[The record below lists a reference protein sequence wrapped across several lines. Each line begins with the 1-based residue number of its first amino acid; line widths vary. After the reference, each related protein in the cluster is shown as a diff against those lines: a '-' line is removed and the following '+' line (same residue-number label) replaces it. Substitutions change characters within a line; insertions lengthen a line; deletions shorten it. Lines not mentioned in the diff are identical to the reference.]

1 MEIQRS
7 FLLGGILITA
17 FLLWNAWQTDYPKP
31 QAVASV
37 STSAV
42 PHQGLNE
49 DVPNPVT
56 GEIPAMPSTKA
67 TSLTSNHLITVKTD
81 VLDIL
86 IDTQGGNFVSAK
98 LNRYKQTIEPDS
110 PPIQI
115 LNPDAQTLYISQS
128 GLASNAGPDTPA
140 EGQAIYQ
147 AKQESYEMAAGE
159 DTLSVPLTWSKDGIE
174 ITKTFVFKRG
184 DYLIDVSYEINNQ
197 SEATWNGQFYSQFK
211 RADVPAKKE
220 SFFSMATFSGAA
232 ISTPEKRYE
241 KISYKDLSKDRLNQE
256 ATGGWLAMVQHYFV
270 SAWVPNPNQNTRIVS
285 YPPQDNVYRVALL
298 GPNLT
303 VAPGDHLQT
312 GAKFYVGPEIA
323 ETLKAISPSLELTI
337 DYGWFWPIAQA
348 LFWVLQ
354 KFYDLLGNW
363 GVAIIMTTLVIK
375 LLFYKLSAT
384 SYRSMANMRRVQ
396 PKIEKLRERC
406 GDDRQKM
413 SQEMMALYK
422 TEKINPLGG
431 CLPILV
437 QIPVFIALYWVLMES
452 VELHHAPFVFW
463 LQDLSAKDPY
473 YVLPILMGISM
484 FVQQRLSPAPPDP
497 VQAKVLMMMP
507 IVFTALFLTF
517 PSGLVLYWVVNNC
530 LSIAQQWFI
539 MRGVEKGS

>member
-17 FLLWNAWQTDYPKP
+17 FLLWNAWQTDYPKV
-31 QAVASV
+31 QTLASV
-37 STSAV
+37 NGTV
-42 PHQGLNE
+42 EQPLNLGHD

-56 GEIPAMPSTKA
+56 AEIPTTTVASA
-67 TSLTSNHLITVKTD
+67 SAVSANLINVKTD

-98 LNRYKQTIEPDS
+98 LNNYKQTIESGS

-115 LNPDAQTLYISQS
+115 LNPEAQTLYVAQS
-128 GLASNAGPDTPA
+128 GLASKMGPDTPS
-140 EGQAIYQ
+140 EGQALYEATQ
-147 AKQESYEMAAGE
+147 NRYEMSP
-159 DTLSVPLTWSKDGIE
+159 DQDILTVPLRWSNNGIE
-174 ITKTFVFKRG
+174 VTKNFTFKRG
-184 DYLIDVSYEINNQ
+184 EYLIDVAYDLKNE
-197 SEATWNGQFYSQFK
+197 SETPWSGQFYTQFK

-220 SFFSMATFSGAA
+220 SFFSMSTFSGTA
-232 ISTPEKRYE
+232 ISTPEKRFE
-241 KISYKDLSKDRLNQE
+241 KISYKDLSKDSLNQD
-256 ATGGWLAMVQHYFV
+256 AKGGWLAQVQHYFV
-270 SAWVPNPNQNTRIVS
+270 SAWVPNVQENTRIVS
-285 YPPQDNVYRVALL
+285 YPPQENIYRVAML
-298 GPNLT
+298 GEPLT
-303 VAPGDHLQT
+303 LAPGEQLQT

-323 ETLKAISPSLELTI
+323 KTLKTIAPSLELTV
-337 DYGWFWPIAQA
+337 DYGWFWPIAQG

-354 KFYDLLGNW
+354 KFYQLFGNW
-363 GVAIIMTTLVIK
+363 GVAIIMTTVLIK
-375 LLFYKLSAT
+375 LMFYKLSAT

-422 TEKINPLGG
+422 AEKINPLGG

-452 VELHHAPFVFW
+452 VELHHAPFMLW
-463 LQDLSAKDPY
+463 IQDLSAKDPF
-473 YVLPILMGISM
+473 YVLPIIMGISM
-484 FVQQRLSPAPPDP
+484 FVQQKLSPAPPDP

-517 PSGLVLYWVVNNC
+517 PAGLVLYWVVNNC

-539 MRGVEKGS
+539 MRSVEKGS

>member
-1 MEIQRS
+1 MELQRS

-17 FLLWNAWQTDYPKP
+17 FLLWNAWQTDYPK
-31 QAVASV
+31 ASV
-37 STSAV
+37 VANAPEQVKMLS
-42 PHQGLNE
+42 E
-49 DVPNPVT
+49 DVPGLVTAESQSVNAGVAPVISSQLMT
-56 GEIPAMPSTKA
+56 I
-67 TSLTSNHLITVKTD
+67 KTD
-81 VLDIL
+81 VLEL
-86 IDTQGGNFVSAK
+86 VIDKQGGNFVSAK
-98 LNRYKQTIEPDS
+98 LKNYKQTIQPDS
-110 PPIQI
+110 LPIQI
-115 LNPDAQTLYISQS
+115 LNADPQTLYISQS
-128 GLASNAGPDTPA
+128 GLASYSGPDTPG
-140 EGQAIYQ
+140 EGQAIFHSTQ
-147 AKQESYEMAAGE
+147 DEFEMLPGQE
-159 DTLSVPLTWSKDGIE
+159 TLTVPLTWSHNGVE
-174 ITKTFVFKRG
+174 VTKTFLFKRG
-184 DYLIDVSYEINNQ
+184 EYLVNVHYDLVNNAQ
-197 SEATWNGQFYSQFK
+197 KPWSGQFYSQFK

-220 SFFSMATFSGAA
+220 SFFSMSSFNGAA

-241 KISYKDLSKDRLNQE
+241 KLSYKDLGKERLNQD
-256 ATGGWLAMVQHYFV
+256 ATGGWMAMVQHYFV
-270 SAWVPNPNQNTRIVS
+270 SAWVPNPDQNYRVVS

-298 GPNLT
+298 GPTLT
-303 VAPGDHLQT
+303 VEPGERMQT
-312 GAKFYVGPEIA
+312 GAKFYVGPEVA
-323 ETLKAISPSLELTI
+323 ETLKAIAPSLELTI
-337 DYGWFWPIAQA
+337 DYGWFWPIAQG

-354 KFYDLLGNW
+354 KFYDLIGNW
-363 GVAIIMTTLVIK
+363 GVAIILTTVVIK
-375 LLFYKLSAT
+375 LMFYKLSAA
-384 SYRSMANMRRVQ
+384 SYRSMAKMRKVQ
-396 PKIEKLRERC
+396 PKIEKIRERC

-473 YVLPILMGISM
+473 YVLPIIMGISM
-484 FVQQRLSPAPPDP
+484 FMQQRLSPAPPDP

-517 PSGLVLYWVVNNC
+517 PSGLVLYWVVNNL